1 MNRAIPHMRVS
12 WVRPNTRRLSR
23 RQEIIMLRHALRTAA
38 VSVLVGGAAFLAV
51 PASAQDAT
59 TTVAPVADTAAPV
72 AEAPVADT
80 AAPVAEAPVDA
91 AAVPAET
98 PAGGVAAG
106 GGFMS
111 DDSGSAVL
119 PVALVLGA
127 AGVGAGIFVSRRR
140 KA

>member
-1 MNRAIPHMRVS
+1 
-12 WVRPNTRRLSR
+12 
-23 RQEIIMLRHALRTAA
+23 MLRKALRTAA

-51 PASAQDAT
+51 PASAQETT
-59 TTVAPVADTAAPV
+59 TTVAPVAEV
-72 AEAPVADT
+72 VVEAPVADT
-80 AAPVAEAPVDA
+80 AAPVDA
-91 AAVPAET
+91 ATAEV

-111 DDSGSAVL
+111 NDNGSAVL
-119 PVALVLGA
+119 PLALALGA

>member
-1 MNRAIPHMRVS
+1 MI
-12 WVRPNTRRLSR
+12 
-23 RQEIIMLRHALRTAA
+23 RHALRTAV

-59 TTVAPVADTAAPV
+59 TTVAPVAETA
-72 AEAPVADT
+72 APVADT

-91 AAVPAET
+91 AAVPAEAPT
-98 PAGGVAAG
+98 GGVAAG

-111 DDSGSAVL
+111 DDNGSAVV

>member
-1 MNRAIPHMRVS
+1 
-12 WVRPNTRRLSR
+12 
-23 RQEIIMLRHALRTAA
+23 MLRHALRTAA

-59 TTVAPVADTAAPV
+59 TTLPAAEAPVT
-72 AEAPVADT
+72 EAPVADT
-80 AAPVAEAPVDA
+80 AAPVDA
-91 AAVPAET
+91 AAAEV

-106 GGFMS
+106 GGVLS
-111 DDSGSAVL
+111 HDSGSNVL
-119 PVALVLGA
+119 PLALALGA

>member
-1 MNRAIPHMRVS
+1 
-12 WVRPNTRRLSR
+12 
-23 RQEIIMLRHALRTAA
+23 MLRKAIRTAA

-59 TTVAPVADTAAPV
+59 TTVAPVAEV
-72 AEAPVADT
+72 AVEAPVADT
-80 AAPVAEAPVDA
+80 AAPVDA
-91 AAVPAET
+91 AVAEV

-106 GGFMS
+106 GGFIS
-111 DDSGSAVL
+111 NDNGSTVL
-119 PVALVLGA
+119 PIALALGA

>member
-1 MNRAIPHMRVS
+1 
-12 WVRPNTRRLSR
+12 
-23 RQEIIMLRHALRTAA
+23 MLRKALRTAA

-59 TTVAPVADTAAPV
+59 TTVPA

-80 AAPVAEAPVDA
+80 AAPANPP
-91 AAVPAET
+91 AAV

-106 GGFMS
+106 GGFIS
-111 DDSGSAVL
+111 NDSGSNVL
-119 PVALVLGA
+119 PLALALGA

>member
-1 MNRAIPHMRVS
+1 
-12 WVRPNTRRLSR
+12 
-23 RQEIIMLRHALRTAA
+23 MLRHAFRTAA
-38 VSVLVGGAAFLAV
+38 VSVLVGGAAFLAT

-72 AEAPVADT
+72 AVEAPVADT
-80 AAPVAEAPVDA
+80 AAPVEAAEAEV
-91 AAVPAET
+91 

-106 GGFMS
+106 GGFIS
-111 DDSGSAVL
+111 NDNSSTVVPL
-119 PVALVLGA
+119 ALAIGA

>member
-1 MNRAIPHMRVS
+1 
-12 WVRPNTRRLSR
+12 
-23 RQEIIMLRHALRTAA
+23 MLRNALRTAA

-59 TTVAPVADTAAPV
+59 TTVAPVADASV
-72 AEAPVADT
+72 AVEAPVADT
-80 AAPVAEAPVDA
+80 AAPVDA
-91 AAVPAET
+91 AVAEV

-106 GGFMS
+106 GGFIS
-111 DDSGSAVL
+111 NDNGSTVL
-119 PVALVLGA
+119 PIALALGA